1 MSYIDTVRNY
11 CEKHKYE
18 MLEVANV
25 KDKEFADI
33 PYKTL
38 LKILN
43 RLEEVQVIIGVSK
56 GIYFIGKRYVSEEQI
71 ISKYT
76 NNGKG
81 MLVGYTLFNNI
92 GLTDYQDEK
101 IELYTNAI
109 TAPQHTIGRISL
121 KRVNLK
127 FNNAMVDL
135 ISLLEIIDAGYD
147 IIGCNYVAYIEIE
160 SLLCKSYTDALFE
173 KVVKAIKYKYSTIL
187 RLSQLLEQYRIENV
201 CLALYKEE
209 I

>member
-1 MSYIDTVRNY
+1 
-11 CEKHKYE
+11 

-25 KDKEFADI
+25 KEKEFADI

-43 RLEEVQVIIGVSK
+43 RLEEEQVITSVSK